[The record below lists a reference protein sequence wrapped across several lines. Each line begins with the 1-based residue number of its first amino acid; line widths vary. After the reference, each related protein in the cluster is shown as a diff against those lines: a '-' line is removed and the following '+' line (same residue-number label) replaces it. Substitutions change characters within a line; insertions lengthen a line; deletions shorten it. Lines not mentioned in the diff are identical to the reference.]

1 MADSSKMLSRLVFE
15 RPLGDSGEPPNK
27 PFAIKL
33 PRRTSCDTEP
43 KLADHR
49 PACANAIAASARF
62 VNAPID
68 SSAAIDEVP
77 HDSGIKKIALHSK
90 IPSIRRSRSAAFATS
105 NSFCVLR
112 SASQAASSSAVITMG
127 SKL

>member
-1 MADSSKMLSRLVFE
+1 MLSRLVFE
-15 RPLGDSGEPPNK
+15 RPLGDSGEPPDK
-27 PFAIKL
+27 PFTIEL
-33 PRRTSCDTEP
+33 PRRTSRDTEP

-49 PACANAIAASARF
+49 SAGADAIAASARF
-62 VNAPID
+62 VNAPVD
-68 SSAAIDEVP
+68 SSAAIDEVS
-77 HDSGIKKIALHSK
+77 HDSGIQKIAIHSN

-105 NSFCVLR
+105 NSFCMLR